1 MKQTI
6 TQIDALVR
14 QRLGELPESP
24 PSTSGWQRLSAALD
38 ADPDH
43 QLATTLAGLSPV
55 ATSSASG
62 WEALERKLDPL
73 APADAI
79 LATALEGLQPTEVK
93 GWDILEKQLDE
104 EAATAVDAVVVDRLA
119 RNVGGVSSGWAAL
132 AARLELIGQRRG
144 MIAAGKITEFSL
156 LLSLLLLFVRFGTTL
171 PPTAATPEIPIA
183 EQEQI
188 DVATSTPVL
197 AAVLPAPNAN
207 LPVAEEV
214 VLIPETTPST
224 TAKVTRVAPNSSPRR
239 KAVAPILALA
249 PATAGEETVRIPTP
263 NVVIEEEKELI
274 SVEAIPGGKG
284 EVERSTILPHPALS
298 LPAITKEVPMRY
310 HANFF
315 MSPFDVNQVITP
327 ATQIGDFD
335 ISGDSRITQG
345 FSAGALLD
353 ISQGKNGLQIG
364 AIYARRSYIPTALK
378 WYLQEE
384 YPIIEP
390 VKGYSRFR
398 FETISFPVSFKRTV
412 VDAPR
417 WKIGV
422 RVGMTM
428 SVIAKSDF
436 IIPTQDQQDLIDGL
450 NGRLDRL
457 NQAQVAGGGAGRS
470 ASLSKSRKLT
480 NPEPGW
486 LEGGSMLENA
496 SFYLGGGVTFERV
509 ISPRWSIYAS
519 PSFSRAVFLNPEE
532 GLGPYNDRIHLGSL
546 RFGGRYLLNNK

>member
-6 TQIDALVR
+6 NHIDALVR
-14 QRLGELPESP
+14 QRLGEIPEAP
-24 PSTSGWQRLSAALD
+24 PTDRGWQRLSAALA

-43 QLATTLAGLSPV
+43 QVATALAGLAQADSGTV
-55 ATSSASG
+55 SG

-73 APADAI
+73 TSADASI
-79 LATALEGLQPTEVK
+79 ATALENLQPTEVK
-93 GWDILEKQLDE
+93 GWEALAKQLDE
-104 EAATAVDAVVVDRLA
+104 ETATAVDAVVVDRLA
-119 RNVGGVSSGWAAL
+119 RNINGVSSGWAAL

-156 LLSLLLLFVRFGTTL
+156 LLSLLLLFVRFGTVL
-171 PPTAATPEIPIA
+171 PTTIVEAPIA
-183 EQEQI
+183 QQEQI
-188 DVATSTPVL
+188 AIPTDTPML
-197 AAVLPAPNAN
+197 AAAIALPSAELATIEKEAPLSKEDAFI
-207 LPVAEEV
+207 AK
-214 VLIPETTPST
+214 TPSINP
-224 TAKVTRVAPNSSPRR
+224 TASSPQQSIS
-239 KAVAPILALA
+239 PILPLA
-249 PATAGEETVRIPTP
+249 PAISGEENGIGTP
-263 NVVIEEEKELI
+263 EVILEE
-274 SVEAIPGGKG
+274 VEMVLPMAAIPGDNGKA
-284 EVERSTILPHPALS
+284 ERSTILPHPALT
-298 LPAITKEVPMRY
+298 LPKPDKEVPMRY
-310 HANFF
+310 YANIFV
-315 MSPFDVNQVITP
+315 SPLDVNQVITP

-345 FSAGALLD
+345 FSAGALFD
-353 ISQGKNGLQIG
+353 ISQGKNALQVG
-364 AIYARRSYIPTALK
+364 AIYSRRSYIPTALK

-412 VDAPR
+412 VEAPR
-417 WKIGV
+417 WKIGL
-422 RVGMTM
+422 RLGMTM

-436 IIPTQDQQDLIDGL
+436 IIPSQDQNDLVQAL
-450 NGRLDRL
+450 NGRLDRI
-457 NQAQVAGGGAGRS
+457 NQPQAGAGGAGRS
-470 ASLSKSRKLT
+470 SSLSKSRKLT

-496 SFYLGGGVTFERV
+496 SFYLGGGITIERM

>member
-14 QRLGELPESP
+14 QRLGDLPESP
-24 PSTSGWQRLSAALD
+24 PSSSGWQRLSAALD

-43 QLATTLAGLSPV
+43 QLATALAGLTPA
-55 ATSSASG
+55 ATGAASG

-73 APADAI
+73 ASADA
-79 LATALEGLQPTEVK
+79 AVASALEGLQPSEIK
-93 GWDILEKQLDE
+93 GWDALEKKLDE
-104 EAATAVDAVVVDRLA
+104 DTAAAVDAVVVDRLA
-119 RNVGGVSSGWAAL
+119 RNAAGVSSGWAAL

-144 MIAAGKITEFSL
+144 MIAAGKIMEFSL
-156 LLSLLLLFVRFGTTL
+156 LLSLLLLFVRFGTV
-171 PPTAATPEIPIA
+171 PPTAEPMAPIA
-183 EQEQI
+183 KQEPIAVASSAPIFAALLPTPAAQPLATAK
-188 DVATSTPVL
+188 VEPLTEATSPVDNT
-197 AAVLPAPNAN
+197 VLPAQS
-207 LPVAEEV
+207 
-214 VLIPETTPST
+214 PS
-224 TAKVTRVAPNSSPRR
+224 SERR
-239 KAVAPILALA
+239 KDLASPQALA
-249 PATAGEETVRIPTP
+249 PIVSERETAEIATPAVVRAA
-263 NVVIEEEKELI
+263 EKELTAI
-274 SVEAIPGGKG
+274 VSIPGDNGK
-284 EVERSTILPHPALS
+284 VERSTILPHPALS
-298 LPAITKEVPMRY
+298 LPALTKEVPMRY

-315 MSPFDVNQVITP
+315 VSPFDVNQVITP

-345 FSAGALLD
+345 FSAGALFD
-353 ISQGKNGLQIG
+353 ISQGKNALQIG
-364 AIYARRSYIPTALK
+364 AIYSRRSYIPTALK
-378 WYLQEE
+378 WYQQEE

-398 FETISFPVSFKRTV
+398 FETISFPVSFKRTI

-417 WKIGV
+417 WKIGL

-436 IIPTQDQQDLIDGL
+436 IIPSQDQQDLVEAL

-457 NQAQVAGGGAGRS
+457 NQAQSGAGGAGRS
-470 ASLSKSRKLT
+470 ASPSKSRKLT

-486 LEGGSMLENA
+486 FEGGSMLENA
-496 SFYLGGGVTFERV
+496 SFYLGGGITFERV